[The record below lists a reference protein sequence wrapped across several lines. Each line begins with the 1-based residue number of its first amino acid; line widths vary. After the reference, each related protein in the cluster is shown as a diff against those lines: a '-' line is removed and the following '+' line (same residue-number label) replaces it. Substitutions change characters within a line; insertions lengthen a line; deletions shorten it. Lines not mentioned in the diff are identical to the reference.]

1 MGRVSKGAS
10 SGCVGACTKPTTNN
24 YMYSPQFLCASFPR
38 TLKAMTVTN
47 TRAPREECILYCS
60 APLRCSKIHILL
72 HCGLVVPARPAAD
85 AMASAD
91 RQCGSAAPAVRIR
104 TYRSCDR
111 RPSTMV
117 RCMYVD
123 SISHVYVEPVSVQC
137 RNSYQPFFYVVLFQ

>member
-60 APLRCSKIHILL
+60 APLRCSKIHILWS
-72 HCGLVVPARPAAD
+72 CGARPARRPPGRWH
-85 AMASAD
+85 
-91 RQCGSAAPAVRIR
+91 RQIGSAAPAVRIR